1 MSFGHRFI
9 YVGVGGSGQTIGR
22 QLEKILRDQICGPNG
37 NKARLNGGALPELR
51 PFELPRFI
59 QTIYIDF
66 AESDLETTATSLHR
80 DPNIVNATATFIH
93 ALPKF
98 SASNQITN
106 QLRTSENAITQSWLP
121 PKIGDWGTEPTF
133 APLAVGAGQY
143 PTIGRAAL
151 FAMLSDRGPEGI
163 LNQFETALGRITSS
177 KGDLKRYNPNGQIQ
191 DKVIMLVGGSFSG
204 GTGGGTIYDLIQ
216 LLTARATEK
225 LGSDVTV
232 IPLITLPRNF
242 DAVLGESKRRSSRL
256 NAARAMAD
264 LGALVDEQNAPSPVS
279 IAPIEYPHGHSVQVK
294 AGLIKSVFLFDR
306 PIDAHGVP
314 VEHSIARF
322 ALDLVSDV
330 ETPKEDASKRTNDRS
345 MPLLDKMINDN
356 GLLQLNH
363 PTFVGNRPF
372 AMAATVEIRDQIRD
386 VAKMISEDILS
397 DYLLES
403 GDVIRRDAPA
413 VAELREAF
421 AKQVG
426 LYAPEEAPEQLRA
439 DNRTYVSQARSYSE
453 LNEAH
458 KAWRTE
464 LEEFTRSAEDVDRF
478 AGAKTAVS
486 RTLQLLSSDP
496 IKVIRIAR
504 EISATNARPVYS
516 VLVSMHAALT
526 DIANRKL
533 PYSSVSQ
540 EDFKKK
546 ISELTRLAFGFP
558 VPVKRVPDEGIE
570 QYCKDVERAK
580 IYEAWEKY
588 LATKGGDALQTRAG
602 EVKERVSEFMR
613 VIEGKAES
621 LKNEKQSRHETL
633 TTPAMLANSQDTK
646 EYFEKTI
653 RNVRESLAGLLNVSK
668 SANSDIAKSLIVA
681 TQEDALLDWEI
692 REGGKV
698 DALANSIIEGI
709 QQMVYERLDS
719 QEKLYTT
726 LRALLNSAEVR
737 RGDVT
742 EEQSALTRLGSIIL
756 NKVNTSL
763 VPPDVSA
770 EAETRITVSFPG
782 PFSSKK
788 AEWLT
793 HILEGNPL
801 IKQHL
806 KDVIFVPNSA
816 SDSIAVGV
824 SKIGLGLLDVPDG
837 AASVNTWVNAAHS
850 PKGTDRLAW
859 RQRTGYRDSI
869 AFVSKRNRVRM
880 LRSLIA
886 AAWNGRLTLLPADSS
901 TPDSFSTLS
910 LHFGNVQADPVLIPL
925 QGAFP
930 NRLAQLPDAFLETV
944 AHLYASG
951 SGRATGHI
959 LTELSDLIPEGAKT
973 GLLQPKEAIP
983 DLFNAFVSRHF
994 NTGYSDGKQ
1003 ELDEIYKKI
1012 GDIQAE
1018 RARSMHSE
1026 YRGELRLGALEE
1038 YRTFWEEDIPAALQ
1052 EPYNILGFNTLWEMC
1067 LDRFG
1072 QAIEPSPAKG
1082 SVGDPRK
1089 RA

>member
-37 NKARLNGGALPELR
+37 NKARLNGGVLPELR
-51 PFELPRFI
+51 AFELPRFM
-59 QTIYIDF
+59 QTVYIDF
-66 AESDLETTATSLHR
+66 AESDLATTATTLHR
-80 DPNIVNATATFIH
+80 DPKIVEATATFIH

-106 QLRTSENAITQSWLP
+106 QLRTSENSITKSWLP

-163 LNQFETALGRITSS
+163 LSQFDTALGRITSS

-256 NAARAMAD
+256 NAARALAD
-264 LGALVDEQNAPSPVS
+264 LGELVDEQNAPPPEPVAA
-279 IAPIEYPHGHSVQVK
+279 IRYPHGHNVQVK
-294 AGLIKSVFLFDR
+294 AGLIKSIFLFDK
-306 PIDAHGVP
+306 PIDMESTP

-330 ETPKEDASKRTNDRS
+330 ESPKEDASKRTTDRS

-356 GLLQLNH
+356 GLLQPSH

-386 VAKMISEDILS
+386 VAKMISEDIFS
-397 DYLLES
+397 DYLRES
-403 GDVIRRDAPA
+403 GDTIRREAPSI
-413 VAELREAF
+413 VELRVKF
-421 AKQVG
+421 AKVIG
-426 LYAPEEAPEQLRA
+426 MYAPDEAPGQLRA
-439 DNRTYVSQARSYSE
+439 DNRKYLGDAQSLSE
-453 LNEAH
+453 LKDAH
-458 KAWRTE
+458 FAWRSE
-464 LEEFTRSAEDVDRF
+464 LETFTRSADEIDQF
-478 AGAKTAVS
+478 GGAKAALS
-486 RTLQLLSSDP
+486 RTMQLLSSDS
-496 IKVIRIAR
+496 IKLGRIAG
-504 EISATNARPVYS
+504 EISATTKRPIYS
-516 VLVSMHAALT
+516 VLVSMDAALG
-526 DIANRKL
+526 DISNRKL
-533 PYSSVSQ
+533 PYGAPDA
-540 EDFKKK
+540 EDFKVKV
-546 ISELTRLAFGFP
+546 SELTRITAGGFTIL
-558 VPVKRVPDEGIE
+558 KRVPEEGIQ
-570 QYCKDVERAK
+570 QYYAAVEKSK
-580 IYEAWEKY
+580 IYLAWEKY
-588 LATKGGDALQTRAG
+588 LATKGGDAIQTRAV
-602 EVKERVSEFMR
+602 EARERVQQLMK
-613 VIEGKAES
+613 VIEDKADS
-621 LKNEKQSRHETL
+621 IRNEKQSRYETL
-633 TTPAMLANSQDTK
+633 TTPSMLANAQDTD
-646 EYFEKTI
+646 EYFTKVKRETQ
-653 RNVRESLAGLLNVSK
+653 ESLADILNVSK
-668 SANSDIAKSLIVA
+668 AALGDIAKAAIVE
-681 TQEDALLDWEI
+681 TQQDALLDWER

-698 DALANSIIEGI
+698 DAIADSIIEGI
-709 QQMVYERLDS
+709 QQLVYERLDS
-719 QEKLYTT
+719 QENLYTT
-726 LRALLNSAEVR
+726 LRSLLNNAEVR

-742 EEQSALTRLGSIIL
+742 EEQSAISRLGSIIL

-782 PFSSKK
+782 PFSQKK
-788 AEWLT
+788 AEWLK
-793 HILEGNPL
+793 HVLEGNPL

-806 KDVIFVPNSA
+806 KDLIFVPNSA

-837 AASVNTWVNAAHS
+837 AAAVNTWVSAAHS

-869 AFVSKRNRVRM
+869 TFVSKKNRIN
-880 LRSLIA
+880 LIKCLVT
-886 AAWNGRLTLLPADSS
+886 AAWNGRLTLALADPSDR
-901 TPDSFSTLS
+901 DSFATLN
-910 LHFGNVQADPVLIPL
+910 LHFGNSQADPVLIPL
-925 QGAFP
+925 KGAYP
-930 NRLAQLPDAFLETV
+930 DRLAQLPDAFLETV
-944 AHLYASG
+944 TSLYASD

-959 LTELSDLIPEGAKT
+959 LTELSDLIPDGAKT
-973 GLLQPKEAIP
+973 GRLQAKEEVP
-983 DLFNAFVSRHF
+983 GLFKAFVSRHF
-994 NTGYSDGKQ
+994 STGFSDGKQ

-1012 GDIQAE
+1012 NDIRVQKANGDDA
-1018 RARSMHSE
+1018 E

-1038 YRTFWEEDIPAALQ
+1038 YRAFWEEDLPTALN
-1052 EPYNILGFNTLWEMC
+1052 EPYNILGFNTLWEIC
-1067 LDRFG
+1067 VATFG
-1072 QAIEPSPAKG
+1072 PARDPDTSKG
-1082 SVGDPRK
+1082 LAAGPKSRT
-1089 RA
+1089 